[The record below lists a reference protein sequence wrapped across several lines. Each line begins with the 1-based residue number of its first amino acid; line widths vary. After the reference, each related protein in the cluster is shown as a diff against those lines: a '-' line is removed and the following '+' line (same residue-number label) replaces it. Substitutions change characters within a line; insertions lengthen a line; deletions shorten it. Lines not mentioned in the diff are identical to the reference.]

1 MGLPIGGLIV
11 AGLGGTA
18 VGIALGRAGRP
29 LLVAGTARAIQ
40 LSRELQALAEEARL
54 SLDDIAA
61 EARERAGEA
70 PERADSEPHAITGEG
85 QRTG

>member
-1 MGLPIGGLIV
+1 MGLPIGGLIA

-29 LLVAGTARAIQ
+29 LLVAGAARAIQ
-40 LSRELQALAEEARL
+40 LSRDLQALAEEARL

-61 EARERAGEA
+61 EARERAGEPPEHA
-70 PERADSEPHAITGEG
+70 PGEPHVIGGEG

>member
-61 EARERAGEA
+61 EARERAGEPTEPSA
-70 PERADSEPHAITGEG
+70 SGPRVIGTEGERP
-85 QRTG
+85 R